1 MDRILELKCMPLRD
15 GKTVRLELKIGDE
28 IVITALLDRHQRMD
42 LIELVCG
49 TPQTMSVPCNRE
61 MKCC

>member
-1 MDRILELKCMPLRD
+1 MPLRD